1 MRLLLAI
8 VVCLAAV
15 SAGFAQSPGSVR
27 GVVLDRDFGTPV
39 EGARVLLVGTPFSAV
54 SGPEGA
60 FLIERVPPGSYPVA
74 VTKDGYERLILPAVS
89 VLSGRLADLRAELVA
104 EVYEMEELLVSG
116 EDLLADSEAGLLEIR
131 AESVALQDSISAELI
146 GKAGV
151 SDAAGALK
159 LVTGAT
165 VVGGKYAT
173 VRGLSDRYT
182 GTTLN
187 GIRVPSP
194 DPRRRAVQVDLFPT
208 GTVESVT
215 VTKTFTPDLQGDFTG
230 GGIDIRTKSIPE
242 EKLFKVSISGE
253 YNTFATG
260 NDRFLTYE
268 NGGVGAFGISGDSR
282 DLPSLARTV
291 RPPRP
296 PQPRMIAGPTA
307 TTPPAADTEAA
318 ATIDAFTN
326 AFEPVMGTSRQE
338 GAPGLGLSIVAGDS
352 LDLSERGRFG
362 WLTAWNY
369 SRKQDLYED
378 GTNNSGGISDPS
390 SGIALTR
397 QRSDSRGTDEVLMG
411 LLATAALESST
422 NHRFTARLIAN
433 QGAEDEARY
442 QVQQGDL
449 LEQNQSLQ
457 YVERTLVSPQFEGNH
472 SFPGAAAGTLWG
484 MKFSD
489 LKLDWRVSPNFTRQ
503 FEPDV
508 RFFRNVFD
516 PVAGVASRI
525 GGTSDSELFLRVFR
539 DIKER
544 NNQLASDLTFPFTQ
558 WTQTEGRFKAGLSFE
573 KGHRDYEQWSF
584 TYRFAPQRR
593 PSSREW
599 PVASLGP
606 WPDNAAWQ
614 FNSRIGNPGFIISQD
629 CGTGECGPDALWTDV
644 FLDANRLGLANNLT
658 TVANQILWHADP
670 LGTDIFYTG
679 DQTIAATYA
688 MAEIPLNARWRL
700 NAGARWEKTR
710 IDILPSAPFDPQNRL
725 FVIVKNGDNRGL
737 AFVPAP
743 VAAARIDETHVLPAL
758 GASWEIRQAMHLRF
772 SWSSTIARPT
782 FRELAPVATAEF
794 LAGDQFIGNNELRIS
809 DITNW
814 DLRWEWFRGS
824 GDVLAASV
832 FYKTLKNPIEYISF
846 AVASNSYIQPVN
858 YGRGEVKGF
867 ELEARTGLDVLWNR
881 LEGFS
886 LGANYTN
893 LDSTVEVPADE
904 QASLAAFDL
913 DVPERR
919 LLGQPDSVLNL
930 NLTYDNEKSGTSVGL
945 FYNRVGE
952 ILLTGAA
959 RGDTDGIADVFEGTD
974 KDLVLTVS
982 QKLKRGVSLGL
993 RIRNG
998 LEDDALT
1005 FYRRPSGETA
1015 VKTLRQSNRTIG
1027 LSVSWSR

>member
-1 MRLLLAI
+1 MRMLLAL
-8 VVCLAAV
+8 VTCLAAV
-15 SAGFAQSPGSVR
+15 SAGIAQSPGSVR

-89 VLSGRLADLRAELVA
+89 VLAGRLADVRVELVA

-242 EKLFKVSISGE
+242 ERLFKVSISGE

-260 NDRFLTYE
+260 NDRYLTYE
-268 NGGVGAFGISGDSR
+268 NGGVGAVGISGDSR
-282 DLPSLARTV
+282 DLPALVKNT
-291 RPPRP
+291 RP
-296 PQPRMIAGPTA
+296 PQPPRPRITSGPGSS
-307 TTPPAADTEAA
+307 TPTPAENEAA

-326 AFEPVMGTSRQE
+326 SFEPVLGVSRNE
-338 GAPGLGLSIVAGDS
+338 AGPGFGLSLLGGSRHDT
-352 LDLSERGRFG
+352 SEQGRFG
-362 WLTAWNY
+362 WLAAFTY
-369 SRKQDLYED
+369 SRKQDMYED
-378 GTNNSGGISDPS
+378 GVNNSAGISDPS
-390 SGIALTR
+390 QGFTVSR
-397 QRSDSRGTDEVLMG
+397 NRVDSRGNEEVLMG
-411 LLATAALESST
+411 LLATSVLEPSA
-422 NHRFTARLIAN
+422 NHRYTARLIAN

-442 QVQQGDL
+442 QVQQGEL

-472 SFPGAAAGTLWG
+472 TFPDAAEGTFWG

-489 LKLDWRVSPNFTRQ
+489 LKLDWRLSPNFTRQ

-508 RFFRNVFD
+508 RFFRNTFD

-525 GGTSDSELFLRVFR
+525 GGTTESELFLRVFR

-544 NNQLASDLTFPFTQ
+544 NNQLASDLTMPFTQ
-558 WTQTEGRFKAGLSFE
+558 WSDTEGRFKAGLYFE
-573 KGHRDYEQWSF
+573 KGARDYQQRSF
-584 TYRFAPQRR
+584 TYRFFAQQLR
-593 PSSREW
+593 PRT
-599 PVASLGP
+599 ASDL
-606 WPDNAAWQ
+606 AAWQ
-614 FNSRIGNPGFIISQD
+614 FNNRIGSPGFIVSED
-629 CGTGECGPDALWTDV
+629 CATGACGLDQLWSDV
-644 FLDANRLGLANNLT
+644 FLAPERIGIADNLAT
-658 TVANQILWHADP
+658 ISNQTLWYAEP
-670 LGTDIFYTG
+670 LGTDVFYTG
-679 DQTIAATYA
+679 DQTIAAMYA
-688 MAEIPLNARWRL
+688 MAEIPLSAKWRL

-737 AFVPAP
+737 AFVPGP
-743 VAAARIDETHVLPAL
+743 VAAARIDESHVLPAL

-814 DLRWEWFRGS
+814 DLRWEWFRRP

-858 YGRGEVKGF
+858 YERGEVKGF
-867 ELEARTGLDVLWNR
+867 ELEARTGLDVLWEK
-881 LEGFS
+881 LKGFN

-919 LLGQPDSVLNL
+919 LLGQPDSVLNV

-959 RGDTDGIADVFEGTD
+959 RGDTDGIADVLEGTD

-998 LEDDALT
+998 LEDDAIT